1 MKISEQL
8 INRNI
13 MNAEFNECD
22 KIARKENKHEIER
35 GKALEKENYEALHK
49 ELKESDF
56 EVEVLETAND
66 VQDFLEVRNAII

>member
-13 MNAEFNECD
+13 MNAEFHESD
-22 KIARKENKHEIER
+22 KISRKENRDEIER
-35 GKALEKENYEALHK
+35 GKLLEKENYEALHK
-49 ELKESDF
+49 ETKESDF
-56 EVEVLETAND
+56 EVEVLESAND

>member
-22 KIARKENKHEIER
+22 KISRKENRDEIER
-35 GKALEKENYEALHK
+35 GKALEKANYEALHK
-49 ELKESDF
+49 ETKESDF
-56 EVEVLETAND
+56 EDEVLETAND